1 MVFGSI
7 NVHFEITTTGVL
19 SYLVAC
25 CKIVSRIKWKVVR
38 DLCKDIYE
46 LTLKE
51 DDYPNG
57 PVDLI
62 DLFIPDKGI
71 DQDPLEVFEKLYS
84 NAEKVFLFVVFVV
97 WLSRTYPGNANHYY
111 KEITHNYAE
120 RCPSVSKLVTIL
132 LSLRHAQTQK

>member
-25 CKIVSRIKWKVVR
+25 CKIVSRIKWQVVR

-51 DDYPNG
+51 DDYLNG

-71 DQDPLEVFEKLYS
+71 DQDPLGPVQTS
-84 NAEKVFLFVVFVV
+84 NFSCTELNTNLGRPK
-97 WLSRTYPGNANHYY
+97 
-111 KEITHNYAE
+111 
-120 RCPSVSKLVTIL
+120 
-132 LSLRHAQTQK
+132 